1 MPIREILIWPHPILD
16 TRSLPVGEIN
26 EDIKALA
33 DDLIDT
39 CDIVGGVGLAAAQIG
54 VSLQMFVLNIGMCNG
69 SKDGYETFIN
79 PRVVNLSPGTE
90 KVEEG
95 CLSVPGVSIK
105 VPRHKSISIE
115 YTTIDGET
123 ETIKSNSLLAQAL
136 QHEMDHL
143 DGKIM
148 VKLGSSIKRPII
160 RQRMK
165 ILKRRMNTEN
175 VTYHDVIRN
184 PE

>member
-69 SKDGYETFIN
+69 SK
-79 PRVVNLSPGTE
+79 VVFRSCLNFYST
-90 KVEEG
+90 KKNVSG
-95 CLSVPGVSIK
+95 C
-105 VPRHKSISIE
+105 ISF
-115 YTTIDGET
+115 
-123 ETIKSNSLLAQAL
+123 KNA
-136 QHEMDHL
+136 
-143 DGKIM
+143 
-148 VKLGSSIKRPII
+148 
-160 RQRMK
+160 
-165 ILKRRMNTEN
+165 
-175 VTYHDVIRN
+175 
-184 PE
+184 